1 MHIEAKLQERG
12 RVGGGGDTE
21 SKASLLILSNPAAG
35 LDQVSKTRFF
45 AGLLM
50 LAKETGK

>member
-1 MHIEAKLQERG
+1 MQEGGKVR
-12 RVGGGGDTE
+12 GGGDTK
-21 SKASLLILSNPAAG
+21 STASLLILRNPAAG

-50 LAKETGK
+50 LAKDTGN